1 MTKDWEN
8 ELLHRL
14 RQASTE
20 QRLIEELK
28 TEVYKLGFDHC
39 NYGAR
44 LPLQLS
50 KPKIVMFNTYPTTW
64 QKRYQSRN
72 YQRIDPT
79 IQHGV
84 RSQKPLIWTD
94 EAFRNTRE
102 FWEEARG
109 HGLRYGWSQ
118 SAAGPSGLRGMLTL
132 SRRYGSLTASELN
145 AHGYQLVWLTQV
157 VHQCMSHLLT
167 ARLIP
172 EADIEL
178 SKREKDVLRWTA
190 EGKSSMEIA
199 ALLDIT
205 ERTIN
210 FHIAN
215 ILKKMNCTNRT
226 SAAVRAALLGL
237 LD

>member
-1 MTKDWEN
+1 MIKDWEN

-20 QRLIEELK
+20 QLLIAELK
-28 TEVYKLGFDHC
+28 AEARRLGFDHC
-39 NYGAR
+39 AYGVR

-50 KPKIVMFNTYPTTW
+50 KPRIIMFNTYPTTW

-72 YQRIDPT
+72 YQCIDPT
-79 IQHGV
+79 VQHGV
-84 RSQKPLIWTD
+84 RSQAPLIWTD
-94 EAFRNTRE
+94 EVFRNTRE

-109 HGLRYGWSQ
+109 YGLRYGWSQ
-118 SAAGPSGLRGMLTL
+118 SAVGPQSLRGMLTL
-132 SRRYGSLTASELN
+132 SRRHGSLTTSELN

-157 VHQCMSHLLT
+157 VHQCMSKLLS
-167 ARLIP
+167 ARLLP
-172 EADIEL
+172 EADVDL
-178 SKREKDVLRWTA
+178 SLREKDVLRWTA
-190 EGKSSMEIA
+190 EGNSSTEIA
-199 ALLDIT
+199 DALRIT
-205 ERTIN
+205 ERTVN

-226 SAAVRAALLGL
+226 AAAVRATLLGL

>member
-1 MTKDWEN
+1 MIKDWEN

-20 QRLIEELK
+20 HRLIEELK
-28 TEVYKLGFDHC
+28 TETYKLGFDHC

-50 KPKIVMFNTYPTTW
+50 KPKIIMFNTYPAAW
-64 QKRYQSRN
+64 QKRYHSRN

-84 RSQKPLIWTD
+84 RSQSPLIWTD
-94 EAFRNTRE
+94 EVFRNTRE

-118 SAAGPSGLRGMLTL
+118 STIGQQSLRGMLTL
-132 SRRYGSLTASELN
+132 SRRHGALTPSELN

-157 VHQCMSHLLT
+157 VHQCMSKLLS
-167 ARLIP
+167 ARLLP
-172 EADIEL
+172 EGAVDL
-178 SKREKDVLRWTA
+178 SLRERDVLRWTA

-199 ALLDIT
+199 TLLNIS

-215 ILKKMNCTNRT
+215 IMKKMNCPNRT
-226 SAAVRAALLGL
+226 AAAVRATLLGL

>member
-1 MTKDWEN
+1 MIKEWEN

-14 RQASTE
+14 RKASFE
-20 QRLIEELK
+20 QQLIEELK
-28 TEVYKLGFDHC
+28 AEAGNLGFDHC
-39 NYGAR
+39 NYGVR

-50 KPKIVMFNTYPTTW
+50 KPKIIMFNTYPMTW

-84 RSQKPLIWTD
+84 RSQTPLIWTD
-94 EAFRNTRE
+94 EVFRNTRE

-109 HGLRYGWSQ
+109 YGLRYGWSQ
-118 SAAGPSGLRGMLTL
+118 STVGPQSLRGMLTL
-132 SRRYGSLTASELN
+132 SRRHGSLTASEMN

-157 VHQCMSHLLT
+157 VHQSMSKLLS
-167 ARLIP
+167 ARLLP
-172 EADIEL
+172 EAHVDL
-178 SKREKDVLRWTA
+178 SLREKDVLRWTA
-190 EGKSSMEIA
+190 EGKSSLEIA
-199 ALLDIT
+199 DLLNIT
-205 ERTIN
+205 ERTVN

-215 ILKKMNCTNRT
+215 ILKKMNCANRT
-226 SAAVRAALLGL
+226 AAAVRATLLGL